1 MKISLL
7 NHCSKGQLAEDM
19 ACQYLQQQGLTLLQ
33 KNFHSRFGEID
44 LIMQHQQTLVFVEV
58 RYRKNL
64 DFGGP
69 TASITLSK
77 QAKIQKTA
85 LYFMQKKGREFNA
98 RFDVLAIC
106 GEDLHKPQQ
115 INIEWIKNAF

>member
-1 MKISLL
+1 MKINLF
-7 NHCSKGQLAEDM
+7 NHFNKGQLAEDM
-19 ACQYLQQQGLTLLQ
+19 ACQHLQQQGLILLQ

-58 RYRKNL
+58 RYRKNR

-69 TASITLSK
+69 AASITPAK
-77 QAKIQKTA
+77 QKKIEKTA
-85 LYFMQKKGREFNA
+85 LFFMQKKGREFNA

-106 GEDLHKPQQ
+106 GDNLQKPQQ
-115 INIEWIKNAF
+115 LNIEWIKNAF

>member
-1 MKISLL
+1 MKISLFS
-7 NHCSKGQLAEDM
+7 HCNKGQRAEDM
-19 ACQYLQQQGLTLLQ
+19 ACQHLQRQGLSLLQ

-58 RYRKNL
+58 RYRKNR

-69 TASITLSK
+69 AASITPAK
-77 QAKIQKTA
+77 QDKIRKTA
-85 LYFMQKKGREFNA
+85 LFFMQKKGREFNA

-106 GEDLHKPQQ
+106 GNDLDNPQQ
-115 INIEWIKNAF
+115 LNIEWIKNAF